1 MDSQKPDEDRLS
13 KEKMPVPFKKRPFRF
28 SLSLLFSLIMLALLA
43 YRLVFGMTPT
53 TQELPYSEFKKDLAQ
68 GQIAS
73 VLVSATNISGKLR
86 DGTAF
91 TTVRVEDAELTQTL
105 ETQKVEIRGQVDSNG
120 GVLGFLLTWIFP
132 VVLMVGLWY
141 WLMGRNKGGAGSMG
155 SIFSFGKSKARVL
168 QGEQTGVTFKDV
180 GGAGEAVTDL
190 KEVTEFLKNPIHF
203 QRLGGKMPKGVLLV
217 GPPGTGKTLLARAAA
232 GEAGGQ
238 FFNLSGAE
246 FVEMFVGVGA
256 SRVRDLFEQAKKS
269 APSIIF
275 IDEIDAIGGRRAGA
289 GALGVHEEREQTLN
303 QLLAEMDGFETARGV
318 IVMAATNRPEILDP
332 ALLRPGRFDRQV
344 MVELPDRQG
353 RLEILIIH
361 ARGVTLRKDVNLE
374 AVAQMTPGFSG
385 ADLAN
390 LVNEAALLAS
400 RNGKAAVDMADFDGA
415 FERVV
420 AGSER
425 RTRTITP
432 KEKKVIAIH
441 EAGHALIASLTPEAD
456 KVHKVTIVPRGRALG
471 YTMQLPTHDRYVLG
485 ERELKT
491 RLTILVGG
499 RVAEMLVFGE
509 ASTGAADD
517 LAHATDQARRM
528 VTEFGMSTVLGP
540 VRLAAD
546 MQANFLSQQFGLD
559 ARVSPETATLVDMET
574 RRILEE
580 AVDEASDI
588 LKNHRLALDN
598 LADLL
603 CENETVD
610 GAQIDVILS
619 QTEKREEGKVVPGYA
634 PNGYEPFQVVAWIQD
649 DERWKGNVERDNLQ
663 RWENEGGIIE
673 NRVSEGE
680 ASLSQKYPINLEH
693 RLTSRFDNGNDP

>member
-1 MDSQKPDEDRLS
+1 MDSQKPEEDRLTEDKS
-13 KEKMPVPFKKRPFRF
+13 SVPSGKRPFQF
-28 SLSLLFSLIMLALLA
+28 SISYLFTLIILGLLVYRLFSGITPSTQQLA
-43 YRLVFGMTPT
+43 
-53 TQELPYSEFKKDLAQ
+53 YSEFKKYLNE

-73 VLVSATNISGKLR
+73 VLISPTNISGKLH
-86 DGTAF
+86 DDTAF
-91 TTVRVEDAELTQTL
+91 TTVRVDDSELTQML
-105 ETQKVEIRGQVDSNG
+105 EAQRVEIRGQVESSG
-120 GVLGFLLTWIFP
+120 GGILGFLMVWIFP
-132 VVLMVGLWY
+132 MVLMVGLWY
-141 WLMGRNKGGAGSMG
+141 WLIGRNKGGAGGPMSN
-155 SIFSFGKSKARVL
+155 IFSFGKSKARMI
-168 QGEQTGVTFKDV
+168 QGEQTGVTFLDV

-190 KEVTEFLKNPIHF
+190 KEVTEFLKNPDHF

-217 GPPGTGKTLLARAAA
+217 GPPGTGKTLLARATA
-232 GEAGGQ
+232 GEAGVQ

-256 SRVRDLFEQAKKS
+256 SRVRDLFDQAKKS

-289 GALGVHEEREQTLN
+289 GAIGVHEEREQTLN

-332 ALLRPGRFDRQV
+332 ALLRPGRFDRQI

-353 RLEILIIH
+353 RLEILNIH
-361 ARGVTLRKDVNLE
+361 VQLVTLGKDVNLE

-400 RNGKAAVDMADFDGA
+400 RHGKEAVNMADFDDA

-432 KEKKVIAIH
+432 NEKRVVAVH
-441 EAGHALIASLTPEAD
+441 EAGHALIASLTPGAD

-471 YTMQLPTHDRYVLG
+471 YTMQLPTNDRFLLSQ
-485 ERELKT
+485 RELET

-499 RVAEMLVFGE
+499 RTAETLVFGE

-517 LAHATDQARRM
+517 LAHATDMARRM

-559 ARVSPETATLVDMET
+559 PRVSPETATLVDVET

-580 AVDEASDI
+580 AVDEAVSI
-588 LKNHRLALDN
+588 LKIHRSALDS

-603 CENETVD
+603 CEHETVD
-610 GAQIDVILS
+610 GAQIDAILG
-619 QTEKREEGKVVPGYA
+619 QKEQQVEEKIFTGEEIPVMA
-634 PNGYEPFQVVAWIQD
+634 
-649 DERWKGNVERDNLQ
+649 
-663 RWENEGGIIE
+663 
-673 NRVSEGE
+673 
-680 ASLSQKYPINLEH
+680 
-693 RLTSRFDNGNDP
+693 

>member
-1 MDSQKPDEDRLS
+1 
-13 KEKMPVPFKKRPFRF
+13 
-28 SLSLLFSLIMLALLA
+28 
-43 YRLVFGMTPT
+43 
-53 TQELPYSEFKKDLAQ
+53 
-68 GQIAS
+68 
-73 VLVSATNISGKLR
+73 
-86 DGTAF
+86 
-91 TTVRVEDAELTQTL
+91 
-105 ETQKVEIRGQVDSNG
+105 
-120 GVLGFLLTWIFP
+120 
-132 VVLMVGLWY
+132 
-141 WLMGRNKGGAGSMG
+141 
-155 SIFSFGKSKARVL
+155 
-168 QGEQTGVTFKDV
+168 V

-190 KEVTEFLKNPIHF
+190 KEVTEFLKNPDHF

-217 GPPGTGKTLLARAAA
+217 GPPGTGKTLLARATA
-232 GEAGGQ
+232 GEAGVQ

-256 SRVRDLFEQAKKS
+256 SRVRDLFDQAKKS

-289 GALGVHEEREQTLN
+289 GAIGVHEEREQTLN

-318 IVMAATNRPEILDP
+318 IVLAATNRPEILDP

-353 RLEILIIH
+353 RLEILTIH
-361 ARGVTLRKDVNLE
+361 VQFVTLGKDVNLE

-400 RNGKAAVDMADFDGA
+400 RYGKEAVDMADFDEA

-432 KEKKVIAIH
+432 NEKKVIAVH
-441 EAGHALIASLTPEAD
+441 EAGHALLASLTPEAD

-471 YTMQLPTHDRYVLG
+471 YTMQLPTHDRFLLSQH
-485 ERELKT
+485 ELET

-499 RVAEMLVFGE
+499 RAAEKLVFGE

-517 LAHATDQARRM
+517 LAHATDLARRM

-559 ARVSPETATLVDMET
+559 ARVSPETATLVDVET

-580 AVDEASDI
+580 AVDEASSV
-588 LKNHRLALDN
+588 LENHRLALDS

-603 CENETVD
+603 CELETVD
-610 GAQIDVILS
+610 GMQIDAILGHK
-619 QTEKREEGKVVPGYA
+619 EKQEGGKVFPRPA
-634 PNGYEPFQVVAWIQD
+634 PNGHEPIQLISRIKD
-649 DERWKGNVERDNLQ
+649 DGRP
-663 RWENEGGIIE
+663 ENA
-673 NRVSEGE
+673 V
-680 ASLSQKYPINLEH
+680 
-693 RLTSRFDNGNDP
+693 

>member
-1 MDSQKPDEDRLS
+1 MDTQRPDEDRP
-13 KEKMPVPFKKRPFRF
+13 KEENMRLPPGKRPFHF
-28 SLSLLFSLIMLALLA
+28 SIGFVFSLIMLAFLLF
-43 YRLVFGMTPT
+43 RLVGGMLPT
-53 TQELPYSEFKKDLAQ
+53 AQELAYSEFKKNLAE

-73 VLVSATNISGKLR
+73 VLIGAASISGNLR
-86 DGTAF
+86 DGAAF
-91 TTVRVEDAELTQTL
+91 TTVRVEDPELTQLL
-105 ETQKVEIRGQVDSNG
+105 EAQNVEIRGQVESSG
-120 GVLGFLLTWIFP
+120 GILGFILAW
-132 VVLMVGLWY
+132 VLPMAVMVGLWY
-141 WLMGRNKGGAGSMG
+141 LLMGRNKGGAGGPMG
-155 SIFSFGKSKARVL
+155 NIFSFGKSKARVI

-190 KEVTEFLKNPIHF
+190 KEVTEFLKNPDHF
-203 QRLGGKMPKGVLLV
+203 QRLGGKMPKGVLLI
-217 GPPGTGKTLLARAAA
+217 GPPGTGKTLLARATA
-232 GEAGGQ
+232 GEAGVQ

-289 GALGVHEEREQTLN
+289 GAIGVHEEREQTLN
-303 QLLAEMDGFETARGV
+303 QLLAEMDGFETSRGV

-344 MVELPDRQG
+344 MVDLPDRQG
-353 RLEILIIH
+353 RLEILTIH
-361 ARGVTLRKDVNLE
+361 IQLVTLGTDVNLE

-400 RNGKAAVDMADFDGA
+400 RHGKEAVEMADFDGA

-432 KEKKVIAIH
+432 NEKRVVAVH

-471 YTMQLPTHDRYVLG
+471 YTMQLPTNDRFLLSQH
-485 ERELKT
+485 ELET

-499 RVAEMLVFGE
+499 RAAETLVFGE

-517 LAHATDQARRM
+517 LGHATDLARRM

-546 MQANFLSQQFGLD
+546 MQANFLSQQLGLD
-559 ARVSPETATLVDMET
+559 ARVSPETASLVDIET

-580 AVDEASDI
+580 AVDAAGGI
-588 LKNHRLALDN
+588 LKTHRRELDS

-603 CENETVD
+603 CEHETVD
-610 GAQIDVILS
+610 GAQIEAILGRKE
-619 QTEKREEGKVVPGYA
+619 TAPAIPA
-634 PNGYEPFQVVAWIQD
+634 PNGH
-649 DERWKGNVERDNLQ
+649 K
-663 RWENEGGIIE
+663 
-673 NRVSEGE
+673 
-680 ASLSQKYPINLEH
+680 SL
-693 RLTSRFDNGNDP
+693 

>member
-1 MDSQKPDEDRLS
+1 MDSQRPDIDHP
-13 KEKMPVPFKKRPFRF
+13 KEEKTPVPSGKKSFRPSISF
-28 SLSLLFSLIMLALLA
+28 LFSLIVLGVLI
-43 YRLVFGMTPT
+43 YRLVGGMIPT
-53 TQELPYSEFKKDLAQ
+53 TPAIAYSEFKKNLMDGLITSVVV
-68 GQIAS
+68 GAS
-73 VLVSATNISGKLR
+73 SISGEQR

-91 TTVRVEDAELTQTL
+91 TTVRVEDPELIQML
-105 ETQKVEIRGQVDSNG
+105 EDQKVEVHGVVEDSG
-120 GVLGFLLTWIFP
+120 GGILGFLLAWIFP
-132 VVLMVGLWY
+132 VILMAGLWF
-141 WLMGRNKGGAGSMG
+141 WLMGRNKGGAGSIG
-155 SIFSFGKSKARVL
+155 SAFSFGKSKARVIK
-168 QGEQTGVTFKDV
+168 GEQTGVTFKDV

-190 KEVTEFLKNPIHF
+190 KEVTEFLKNPVHF

-217 GPPGTGKTLLARAAA
+217 GPPGTGKTLLARATA
-232 GEAGGQ
+232 GEAGVQ

-289 GALGVHEEREQTLN
+289 GAIGVHEEREQTLN

-318 IVMAATNRPEILDP
+318 IVIAATNRPEILDP

-344 MVELPDRQG
+344 MVDLPDRLG
-353 RLEILIIH
+353 RQEILNIH
-361 ARGVTLRKDVNLE
+361 SQLVTLEKDVNIG

-400 RNGKAAVDMADFDGA
+400 RRGKEAVDRTDFDDA
-415 FERVV
+415 FERVM
-420 AGSER
+420 AGTER

-432 KEKKVIAIH
+432 NEKKVIAVH

-471 YTMQLPTHDRYVLG
+471 YTMQLPTNDRFLLNQH
-485 ERELKT
+485 ELET

-499 RVAEMLVFGE
+499 RTAEILVFGE

-517 LAHATDQARRM
+517 LAHATDLARRM
-528 VTEFGMSTVLGP
+528 VTEFGMSAVIGP

-546 MQANFLSQQFGLD
+546 MQTNFMNHQFGLD
-559 ARVSPETATLVDMET
+559 ARVSPETANLVDMET

-580 AVDEASDI
+580 AVDGASSI
-588 LKNHRLALDN
+588 LIGHRLALDS
-598 LADLL
+598 LTDLL
-603 CENETVD
+603 CEQETVD
-610 GAQIDVILS
+610 GTQIDKILGKNVG
-619 QTEKREEGKVVPGYA
+619 QEENGKVLPKSA
-634 PNGYEPFQVVAWIQD
+634 SNGHKPLQ
-649 DERWKGNVERDNLQ
+649 KGAKNMKSKRKNGKVGMVDLS
-663 RWENEGGIIE
+663 RWEDEGG
-673 NRVSEGE
+673 
-680 ASLSQKYPINLEH
+680 K
-693 RLTSRFDNGNDP
+693 

>member
-1 MDSQKPDEDRLS
+1 MDSQKFDEDRLTEENNS
-13 KEKMPVPFKKRPFRF
+13 VPSEKRPFKF
-28 SLSLLFSLIMLALLA
+28 SISYLLSLFILGLLVF
-43 YRLVFGMTPT
+43 RLVGGFLPQ
-53 TQELPYSEFKKDLAQ
+53 TQELSYSAFKRYLTDE
-68 GQIAS
+68 QIAS
-73 VLVSATNISGKLR
+73 VLVSASNISGKLR
-86 DGTAF
+86 DDTAF
-91 TTVRVEDAELTQTL
+91 TTVRVDDLELTQML
-105 ETQKVEIRGQVDSNG
+105 EAHGVEIRGQVESSG
-120 GVLGFLLTWIFP
+120 GILGFLMIWIFP
-132 VVLMVGLWY
+132 MVLMVGLWY
-141 WLMGRNKGGAGSMG
+141 WFIGRNKGGAGGPMSNL
-155 SIFSFGKSKARVL
+155 FSFGKSKARNV
-168 QGEQTGVTFKDV
+168 QGEQTGVTFNDV

-190 KEVTEFLKNPIHF
+190 KEVTEFLKNPDHF

-217 GPPGTGKTLLARAAA
+217 GPPGTGKTLLARATA
-232 GEAGGQ
+232 GEAGVQ

-256 SRVRDLFEQAKKS
+256 SRVRDLFDQAKKS

-289 GALGVHEEREQTLN
+289 GAMGVHEEREQTLN
-303 QLLAEMDGFETARGV
+303 QLLAEMDGFETSRGV

-332 ALLRPGRFDRQV
+332 ALLRPGRFDRQI

-361 ARGVTLRKDVNLE
+361 VLLVTLGETVNLE

-400 RNGKAAVDMADFDGA
+400 RHGKEAVEMADFDDA

-432 KEKKVIAIH
+432 NEKRVVAVH

-471 YTMQLPTHDRYVLG
+471 YTMQLPTNDRFLLSQ
-485 ERELKT
+485 RELET

-499 RVAEMLVFGE
+499 RAAEALVFGE

-517 LAHATDQARRM
+517 LAHATDMARRM

-559 ARVSPETATLVDMET
+559 PRVSPETATLVDVET

-580 AVDEASDI
+580 AVAEASSI
-588 LKNHRLALDN
+588 LEHHRSALDN
-598 LADLL
+598 LAELL
-603 CENETVD
+603 CEHETVD
-610 GAQIDVILS
+610 GAQIDAILG
-619 QTEKREEGKVVPGYA
+619 QEEQQVEEKIFTKEEIPHLA
-634 PNGYEPFQVVAWIQD
+634 
-649 DERWKGNVERDNLQ
+649 
-663 RWENEGGIIE
+663 
-673 NRVSEGE
+673 
-680 ASLSQKYPINLEH
+680 
-693 RLTSRFDNGNDP
+693 

>member
-1 MDSQKPDEDRLS
+1 MDSQQPDEDRLTE
-13 KEKMPVPFKKRPFRF
+13 EKLPNPPRKRPIRF
-28 SLSLLFSLIMLALLA
+28 SFSILFSLGMLAVLV
-43 YRLVFGMTPT
+43 YRLVSGMGPT
-53 TQELPYSEFKKDLAQ
+53 IPELSYSEFKKDLTL
-68 GQIAS
+68 GKIYS
-73 VLVSATNISGKLR
+73 VLISETGISGKLR

-91 TTVRVEDAELTQTL
+91 TTVRVEDPELTQML
-105 ETQKVEIRGQVDSNG
+105 ETQKVEIRGQLENTSG
-120 GVLGFLLTWIFP
+120 GILGFLLTWILP
-132 VVLMVGLWY
+132 MVLIVGLWY

-155 SIFSFGKSKARVL
+155 NIFSFGKSKARMI
-168 QGEQTGVTFKDV
+168 QGEQTGVTFTDV

-190 KEVTEFLKNPIHF
+190 KEVTEFLKNPVHF

-217 GPPGTGKTLLARAAA
+217 GPPGTGKTLLARATA
-232 GEAGGQ
+232 GEAGVQ

-289 GALGVHEEREQTLN
+289 GAIGVHEEREQTLN

-344 MVELPDRQG
+344 MVDLPDRQG
-353 RLEILIIH
+353 RLEILTIH
-361 ARGVTLRKDVNLE
+361 VRMVILGKDVNLE

-400 RNGKAAVDMADFDGA
+400 RYGRESVGMADFDEA

-425 RTRTITP
+425 RMRTITP
-432 KEKKVIAIH
+432 NEKKVIAVH

-471 YTMQLPTHDRYVLG
+471 YTMQLPTHDRFLLSQH
-485 ERELKT
+485 ELET

-499 RVAEMLVFGE
+499 RAAETLVFGE

-517 LAHATDQARRM
+517 LAHATDLARRM

-559 ARVSPETATLVDMET
+559 ARVSPETATLVDVET
-574 RRILEE
+574 RRILEG
-580 AVDEASDI
+580 AVVKASSI
-588 LKNHRLALDN
+588 LGNHRLALDS
-598 LADLL
+598 LVDLL
-603 CENETVD
+603 CEQETVD
-610 GAQIDVILS
+610 GAQIDALLG
-619 QTEKREEGKVVPGYA
+619 EKEKQEDGKIFSKPA
-634 PNGYEPFQVVAWIQD
+634 PNGHKP
-649 DERWKGNVERDNLQ
+649 LQ
-663 RWENEGGIIE
+663 GD
-673 NRVSEGE
+673 VSVPQGY
-680 ASLSQKYPINLEH
+680 SINLE
-693 RLTSRFDNGNDP
+693 RSPENASV

>member
-1 MDSQKPDEDRLS
+1 MDSQKSDEDRLTEENNS
-13 KEKMPVPFKKRPFRF
+13 VPSGKRPFKF
-28 SLSLLFSLIMLALLA
+28 SISYLLTLFILGLLVF
-43 YRLVFGMTPT
+43 RLVGGFLPQ
-53 TQELPYSEFKKDLAQ
+53 TQELSYSEFKKYLTDE
-68 GQIAS
+68 QIAS
-73 VLVSATNISGKLR
+73 VLVSASNISGKLR
-86 DGTAF
+86 DDTAF
-91 TTVRVEDAELTQTL
+91 TTVRVDDLELTQML
-105 ETQKVEIRGQVDSNG
+105 EAHGVEIRGQVESSG
-120 GVLGFLLTWIFP
+120 GGILGFLMIWIFP
-132 VVLMVGLWY
+132 MVLMVGLWY
-141 WLMGRNKGGAGSMG
+141 WFIGRNKSGAGGPMSNL
-155 SIFSFGKSKARVL
+155 FSFGKSKARNV
-168 QGEQTGVTFKDV
+168 QGEQTGVTFNDV

-190 KEVTEFLKNPIHF
+190 KEVTEFLKNPDHF

-217 GPPGTGKTLLARAAA
+217 GPPGTGKTLLARATA
-232 GEAGGQ
+232 GEAGVQ

-256 SRVRDLFEQAKKS
+256 SRVRDLFDQAKKS

-289 GALGVHEEREQTLN
+289 GAMGVHEEREQTLN
-303 QLLAEMDGFETARGV
+303 QLLAEMDGFETSRGV

-332 ALLRPGRFDRQV
+332 ALLRPGRFDRQI

-361 ARGVTLRKDVNLE
+361 VLLVTLGENVNLE

-400 RNGKAAVDMADFDGA
+400 RHGKEAVDMVDFDDA

-432 KEKKVIAIH
+432 NEKRVVAVH

-471 YTMQLPTHDRYVLG
+471 YTMQLPTNDRFLLSQ
-485 ERELKT
+485 RELET

-499 RVAEMLVFGE
+499 RAAEALVFGE

-517 LAHATDQARRM
+517 LAHATDMARRM

-546 MQANFLSQQFGLD
+546 MHANFLSQQFGLD
-559 ARVSPETATLVDMET
+559 PRVSPETATLVDVET

-580 AVDEASDI
+580 AVAEAGSI
-588 LKNHRLALDN
+588 LEHHRSALDS

-603 CENETVD
+603 CEHETVD
-610 GAQIDVILS
+610 GAQIDAILG
-619 QTEKREEGKVVPGYA
+619 QEEQQVEEKIFTREEIPHLA
-634 PNGYEPFQVVAWIQD
+634 
-649 DERWKGNVERDNLQ
+649 
-663 RWENEGGIIE
+663 
-673 NRVSEGE
+673 
-680 ASLSQKYPINLEH
+680 
-693 RLTSRFDNGNDP
+693 

>member
-1 MDSQKPDEDRLS
+1 MII
-13 KEKMPVPFKKRPFRF
+13 MFA
-28 SLSLLFSLIMLALLA
+28 LIGYQWVARQNPA
-43 YRLVFGMTPT
+43 P
-53 TQELPYSEFKKDLAQ
+53 EEIPYSEFKIALTG
-68 GQIAS
+68 GQVSS
-73 VLVSATNISGKLR
+73 VLISATNINGELR

-91 TTVRVEDAELTQTL
+91 TTVRVEDPDLTQTL
-105 ETQKVEIRGQVDSNG
+105 ETNKVEIHGQVESRG
-120 GVLGFLLTWIFP
+120 GGILGIFLSWILP
-132 VVLMVGLWY
+132 MVLMVGLWY
-141 WLMGRNKGGAGSMG
+141 WLMGRNKGGGSSMG
-155 SIFSFGKSKARVL
+155 SIFSFGKSRARVI
-168 QGEQTGVTFKDV
+168 QSEQTGVTFNDV

-190 KEVTEFLKNPIHF
+190 KEVTEFLKNPDHF

-217 GPPGTGKTLLARAAA
+217 GPPGTGKTLLARATA
-232 GEAGGQ
+232 GEASVQ

-256 SRVRDLFEQAKKS
+256 SRVRNLFEQAKKI

-289 GALGVHEEREQTLN
+289 GAIGVHEEREQTLN

-332 ALLRPGRFDRQV
+332 ALLRPGRFDRQI

-353 RLEILIIH
+353 RLEILTIH
-361 ARGVTLRKDVNLE
+361 VRLVTLGVNVNLE

-400 RNGKAAVDMADFDGA
+400 RHGKEAVDMANFDEA

-425 RTRTITP
+425 RSRTITP
-432 KEKKVIAIH
+432 NEKKVIAVH
-441 EAGHALIASLTPEAD
+441 EAGHALIASLTPGAD

-471 YTMQLPTHDRYVLG
+471 YTMQLPTHDRFLLSQ
-485 ERELKT
+485 RELET

-499 RVAEMLVFGE
+499 RAAERLVFGE

-517 LAHATDQARRM
+517 LAHATDLARRM

-540 VRLAAD
+540 VHLAAN
-546 MQANFLSQQFGLD
+546 MQTNFLSQQFGLD
-559 ARVSPETATLVDMET
+559 ARVSQETATLVDVET

-580 AVDEASDI
+580 AVIEASSI
-588 LKNHRLALDN
+588 LESHRPALDS
-598 LADLL
+598 LTDLL
-603 CENETVD
+603 CEHETVN
-610 GAQIDVILS
+610 GAQIEAILG
-619 QTEKREEGKVVPGYA
+619 QKEKQDDGMTLARPG
-634 PNGYEPFQVVAWIQD
+634 PNGQESLKMAVGI
-649 DERWKGNVERDNLQ
+649 KGNGWTKDKVEEYSLL
-663 RWENEGGIIE
+663 RWEDDGGLILT
-673 NRVSEGE
+673 RAYEGE
-680 ASLSQKYPINLEH
+680 AFPSPGDQ
-693 RLTSRFDNGNDP
+693 T

>member
-1 MDSQKPDEDRLS
+1 MDSQKSDEDRLTEENNS
-13 KEKMPVPFKKRPFRF
+13 VPSGKRPFKF
-28 SLSLLFSLIMLALLA
+28 SISYLLSFFILGLLVF
-43 YRLVFGMTPT
+43 RLVSGFLPQ
-53 TQELPYSEFKKDLAQ
+53 TQELSYSEFKKNLTD

-73 VLVSATNISGKLR
+73 VLVSASSISGTLR
-86 DGTAF
+86 DDTAF
-91 TTVRVEDAELTQTL
+91 TTVRVDDLELTQML
-105 ETQKVEIRGQVDSNG
+105 EAHGVEIRGQVENSG
-120 GVLGFLLTWIFP
+120 GGILGFLMIWIFP
-132 VVLMVGLWY
+132 MVLMVGLWY
-141 WLMGRNKGGAGSMG
+141 WFIGRNKGGAGGPMSN
-155 SIFSFGKSKARVL
+155 IFSFGKSKARNV
-168 QGEQTGVTFKDV
+168 QGEQTGVTFNDV

-190 KEVTEFLKNPIHF
+190 KEVTEFLKNPDHF

-217 GPPGTGKTLLARAAA
+217 GPPGTGKTLLARATA
-232 GEAGGQ
+232 GEAGVQ

-256 SRVRDLFEQAKKS
+256 SRVRDLFDQAKKS

-289 GALGVHEEREQTLN
+289 GAIGVHEEREQTLN
-303 QLLAEMDGFETARGV
+303 QLLAEMDGFETSRGV
-318 IVMAATNRPEILDP
+318 IVLAATNRPEILDP
-332 ALLRPGRFDRQV
+332 ALLRPGRFDRQI

-361 ARGVTLRKDVNLE
+361 VLLVTLGENVNLE

-400 RNGKAAVDMADFDGA
+400 RHGKEAVEMADFDNA

-432 KEKKVIAIH
+432 NEKRVVAVH

-471 YTMQLPTHDRYVLG
+471 YTMQLPTNDRFLLSQ
-485 ERELKT
+485 RELET

-499 RVAEMLVFGE
+499 RAAETLVFGE

-517 LAHATDQARRM
+517 LAHATDMARRM

-559 ARVSPETATLVDMET
+559 PRVSPETATLVDVET

-580 AVDEASDI
+580 AVAEASSI
-588 LKNHRLALDN
+588 LELHRSALDS

-603 CENETVD
+603 CEHETVD
-610 GAQIDVILS
+610 GAQIDAILG
-619 QTEKREEGKVVPGYA
+619 QEEQQVEEKIFTKEEIPHLA
-634 PNGYEPFQVVAWIQD
+634 
-649 DERWKGNVERDNLQ
+649 
-663 RWENEGGIIE
+663 
-673 NRVSEGE
+673 
-680 ASLSQKYPINLEH
+680 
-693 RLTSRFDNGNDP
+693 

>member
-1 MDSQKPDEDRLS
+1 MDSQKPDEDRL
-13 KEKMPVPFKKRPFRF
+13 KEEKMPVPPRKRPFK
-28 SLSLLFSLIMLALLA
+28 LSISFVFMIIMLALLG
-43 YRLVFGMTPT
+43 YQLVAGRTPAPKVI
-53 TQELPYSEFKKDLAQ
+53 PYSEFKTALAD
-68 GQIAS
+68 GKIAS
-73 VLVSATNISGKLR
+73 VLVSATSISGKMS

-91 TTVRVEDAELTQTL
+91 TTVRVEDPELTKTL
-105 ETQKVEIRGQVDSNG
+105 EAQKVEIRGQVASNG

-132 VVLMVGLWY
+132 LALMAGLWY

-155 SIFSFGKSKARVL
+155 NIVSFGKSKARVI

-190 KEVTEFLKNPIHF
+190 KEVTEFLKNPDHF

-217 GPPGTGKTLLARAAA
+217 GPPGTGKTLLARATA

-289 GALGVHEEREQTLN
+289 GAVGVHEEREQTLN

-353 RLEILIIH
+353 RLEILTIH
-361 ARGVTLRKDVNLE
+361 VRLVTLGKDVKLE

-400 RNGKAAVDMADFDGA
+400 RRGKEAVDMDDFDEA

-420 AGSER
+420 AGSEH

-432 KEKKVIAIH
+432 NEKKVIAVH
-441 EAGHALIASLTPEAD
+441 ESGHALIASLTPEAD

-471 YTMQLPTHDRYVLG
+471 YTMQLPTHDRFLLSQ
-485 ERELKT
+485 RELET

-499 RVAEMLVFGE
+499 RAAETLVFGE

-517 LAHATDQARRM
+517 LAHATDLARRM
-528 VTEFGMSTVLGP
+528 VTEFGMSAVLGP

-559 ARVSPETATLVDMET
+559 ARVSPETATLVDVET

-580 AVDEASDI
+580 AVDEANSI
-588 LKNHRLALDN
+588 LKSHRLALDS

-603 CENETVD
+603 CEHETVD
-610 GAQIDVILS
+610 GAQIDAILG
-619 QTEKREEGKVVPGYA
+619 QTEKQGEGKVFPRSA
-634 PNGYEPFQVVAWIQD
+634 SNGHKPFQMVTRTNVDEQPKGKVDLD
-649 DERWKGNVERDNLQ
+649 DLS
-663 RWENEGGIIE
+663 RWENEGGQ
-673 NRVSEGE
+673 NAKRMSEGE
-680 ASLSQKYPINLEH
+680 ASVSQEYSIQLE
-693 RLTSRFDNGNDP
+693 RSPKNASV

>member
-1 MDSQKPDEDRLS
+1 M
-13 KEKMPVPFKKRPFRF
+13 
-28 SLSLLFSLIMLALLA
+28 
-43 YRLVFGMTPT
+43 
-53 TQELPYSEFKKDLAQ
+53 
-68 GQIAS
+68 
-73 VLVSATNISGKLR
+73 
-86 DGTAF
+86 
-91 TTVRVEDAELTQTL
+91 
-105 ETQKVEIRGQVDSNG
+105 EITGQVANSG
-120 GVLGFLLTWIFP
+120 GILGFLSTW
-132 VVLMVGLWY
+132 VLPMVFLAVLWY
-141 WLMGRNKGGAGSMG
+141 WFIGRNKGGAGSMG
-155 SIFSFGKSKARVL
+155 NMFSFGKSKARVI

-190 KEVTEFLKNPIHF
+190 KEVTEFLKNPDHF

-217 GPPGTGKTLLARAAA
+217 GPPGTGKTLLARATA

-256 SRVRDLFEQAKKS
+256 SRVRDLFVQAKKS

-289 GALGVHEEREQTLN
+289 GAIGAHEEREQTLN
-303 QLLAEMDGFETARGV
+303 QLLAEMDGFETSRGV

-344 MVELPDRQG
+344 MVDLPDRQG
-353 RLEILIIH
+353 RLEILNIH
-361 ARGVTLRKDVNLE
+361 VRLVTLGKDVNLE

-400 RNGKAAVDMADFDGA
+400 RHGKDAVDKVDFDEA

-420 AGSER
+420 AGTER

-432 KEKKVIAIH
+432 NEKKVIAVH

-471 YTMQLPTHDRYVLG
+471 YTMQLPTHDRFLLSQH
-485 ERELKT
+485 ELET
-491 RLTILVGG
+491 RLTVLVGG
-499 RVAEMLVFGE
+499 RAAETLVFGE

-517 LAHATDQARRM
+517 LAHATDLARRM

-546 MQANFLSQQFGLD
+546 MQANYLSQQFGLD
-559 ARVSPETATLVDMET
+559 ARVSPETATLVDVET

-580 AVDEASDI
+580 AVGEARSI
-588 LKNHRLALDN
+588 LESHRLALDS

-603 CENETVD
+603 CEQETVD
-610 GAQIDVILS
+610 GAQIEAILE
-619 QTEKREEGKVVPGYA
+619 QYVKRGEDKVLSAPA
-634 PNGYEPFQVVAWIQD
+634 PNGHEP
-649 DERWKGNVERDNLQ
+649 LQ
-663 RWENEGGIIE
+663 
-673 NRVSEGE
+673 GE
-680 ASLSQKYPINLEH
+680 ASATAQVLYH
-693 RLTSRFDNGNDP
+693 A

>member
-1 MDSQKPDEDRLS
+1 M
-13 KEKMPVPFKKRPFRF
+13 KRRF
-28 SLSLLFSLIMLALLA
+28 NISITSMIGIALLTFFV
-43 YRLVFGMTPT
+43 YRLISGMNTPVV
-53 TQELPYSEFKKDLAQ
+53 EIPYSEFKTDLTG
-68 GQIAS
+68 GQVSS
-73 VLVSATNISGKLR
+73 VLVSTTTISGKLR

-91 TTVRVEDAELTQTL
+91 NTVRVEDPELIQTL
-105 ETQKVEIRGQVDSNG
+105 EAQKVEIRGQIDNSNG
-120 GVLGFLLTWIFP
+120 GILGFLLVWILP
-132 VVLMVGLWY
+132 LALMAGLWY

-155 SIFSFGKSKARVL
+155 SIFSFGKSKARVI

-180 GGAGEAVTDL
+180 GGAGEAVIDL
-190 KEVTEFLKNPIHF
+190 KEVTEFLKNPVHF

-217 GPPGTGKTLLARAAA
+217 GPPGTGKTLLARATA

-269 APSIIF
+269 VPSIIF

-289 GALGVHEEREQTLN
+289 GAMGVHEEREQTLN

-353 RLEILIIH
+353 RLEILTIH
-361 ARGVTLRKDVNLE
+361 ARLVTLGKNVNLE

-400 RNGKAAVDMADFDGA
+400 RNGKEAVDMADFDGA

-420 AGSER
+420 AGSEH

-499 RVAEMLVFGE
+499 RAAEALVFGE

-517 LAHATDQARRM
+517 LAHATDLARRM

-540 VRLAAD
+540 VRLATD
-546 MQANFLSQQFGLD
+546 MQANFLSQQLGLD
-559 ARVSPETATLVDMET
+559 ARVSPETATLVDIET

-580 AVDEASDI
+580 AVDEANSI
-588 LKNHRLALDN
+588 LESHRLALDS

-603 CENETVD
+603 CEHETID
-610 GAQIDVILS
+610 GAQIDSLLGQKEKQEEVKVINP
-619 QTEKREEGKVVPGYA
+619 RPV
-634 PNGYEPFQVVAWIQD
+634 PNGHEPFRI
-649 DERWKGNVERDNLQ
+649 NS
-663 RWENEGGIIE
+663 II
-673 NRVSEGE
+673 VSEIGT
-680 ASLSQKYPINLEH
+680 KYGTI
-693 RLTSRFDNGNDP
+693 T

>member
-1 MDSQKPDEDRLS
+1 MDSQPPSEDLNGEGPVQE
-13 KEKMPVPFKKRPFRF
+13 EKMPIPSGKRPIYRSISFL
-28 SLSLLFSLIMLALLA
+28 LSFIVFLLLIYQM
-43 YRLVFGMTPT
+43 VSGMGAKTP
-53 TQELPYSEFKKDLAQ
+53 ELPYSEFKTNLSQ
-68 GQIAS
+68 GQILS
-73 VLVSATNISGKLR
+73 VLVGTANISGKLR
-86 DGTAF
+86 NGTAF
-91 TTVRVEDAELTQTL
+91 TTVRVEDPELIQSL
-105 ETQKVEIRGQVDSNG
+105 EAQKVEIHGQVENS
-120 GVLGFLLTWIFP
+120 GVGILGILLTWILP
-132 VVLMVGLWY
+132 MVFMAGLWY
-141 WLMGRNKGGAGSMG
+141 WFIGRNKGGAGSMG
-155 SIFSFGKSKARVL
+155 NIFSFGKSKARVI
-168 QGEQTGVTFKDV
+168 QGEQTGVTFQDV

-190 KEVTEFLKNPIHF
+190 KEVTEFLKSPDHF

-217 GPPGTGKTLLARAAA
+217 GPPGTGKTLLARATA

-256 SRVRDLFEQAKKS
+256 SRVRDLFVQAKKS

-289 GALGVHEEREQTLN
+289 GVIGAHEEREQTLN
-303 QLLAEMDGFETARGV
+303 QLLAEMDGFETSRGV

-344 MVELPDRQG
+344 MVDLPDRQG
-353 RLEILIIH
+353 RMEILTIH
-361 ARGVTLRKDVNLE
+361 VRLVILGKDVNLE

-400 RNGKAAVDMADFDGA
+400 RHGKDAVDQADFDEA

-420 AGSER
+420 AGTER

-432 KEKKVIAIH
+432 NEKKVIAVH

-471 YTMQLPTHDRYVLG
+471 YTMQLPTHDRFLLSQ
-485 ERELKT
+485 RELET
-491 RLTILVGG
+491 RLVVLVGG
-499 RVAEMLVFGE
+499 RAAETIVFGE

-517 LAHATDQARRM
+517 LAHATDLARRM

-546 MQANFLSQQFGLD
+546 IQANYLSQQFGLD
-559 ARVSPETATLVDMET
+559 ARVSPETATLVDVET

-580 AVDEASDI
+580 AVGEARSI
-588 LKNHRLALDN
+588 LESHRLALDS

-603 CENETVD
+603 CEQETVD
-610 GAQIDVILS
+610 GAQIEAILG
-619 QTEKREEGKVVPGYA
+619 QKNKPDEGKLFPRPA
-634 PNGYEPFQVVAWIQD
+634 PNGHEP
-649 DERWKGNVERDNLQ
+649 LQ
-663 RWENEGGIIE
+663 GEESATAGIFYH
-673 NRVSEGE
+673 
-680 ASLSQKYPINLEH
+680 K
-693 RLTSRFDNGNDP
+693 

>member
-1 MDSQKPDEDRLS
+1 LM
-13 KEKMPVPFKKRPFRF
+13 
-28 SLSLLFSLIMLALLA
+28 I
-43 YRLVFGMTPT
+43 
-53 TQELPYSEFKKDLAQ
+53 
-68 GQIAS
+68 
-73 VLVSATNISGKLR
+73 
-86 DGTAF
+86 
-91 TTVRVEDAELTQTL
+91 
-105 ETQKVEIRGQVDSNG
+105 
-120 GVLGFLLTWIFP
+120 GV
-132 VVLMVGLWY
+132 WY
-141 WLMGRNKGGAGSMG
+141 WLMGRNKGGASSMG
-155 SIFSFGKSKARVL
+155 GIFSFGKSKARVI

-203 QRLGGKMPKGVLLV
+203 ERLGGKMPKGVLLV
-217 GPPGTGKTLLARAAA
+217 GPPGTGKTLLARATA

-289 GALGVHEEREQTLN
+289 GAIGVHEEREQTLN

-332 ALLRPGRFDRQV
+332 ALLRPGRFDRQI
-344 MVELPDRQG
+344 MVELPDRKG

-361 ARGVTLRKDVNLE
+361 ARGVTLGKDVNLE

-400 RNGKAAVDMADFDGA
+400 RNGKEAVDMADFDGA

-485 ERELKT
+485 EGELKT

-559 ARVSPETATLVDMET
+559 ARVSPETATLVDKET

-580 AVDEASDI
+580 AVSEASSI
-588 LKNHRLALDN
+588 LKNHRMALDS

-603 CENETVD
+603 CEHETVN
-610 GAQIDVILS
+610 GAQIDMILG
-619 QTEKREEGKVVPGYA
+619 QKEKREEERVFPGGA
-634 PNGYEPFQVVAWIQD
+634 PNGHKP
-649 DERWKGNVERDNLQ
+649 
-663 RWENEGGIIE
+663 
-673 NRVSEGE
+673 
-680 ASLSQKYPINLEH
+680 SQMSALFKE
-693 RLTSRFDNGNDP
+693 TD

>member
-1 MDSQKPDEDRLS
+1 MDAQQPDEDRL
-13 KEKMPVPFKKRPFRF
+13 KDEKMPFPSRKRPFNF
-28 SLSLLFSLIMLALLA
+28 SISLLFSLIMLALIG
-43 YRLVFGMTPT
+43 YRLVSGMIPT
-53 TQELPYSEFKKDLAQ
+53 SQDVPYSKFKKDLTE
-68 GQIAS
+68 GKIAS
-73 VLVSATNISGKLR
+73 VLINTTSINGKLL

-91 TTVRVEDAELTQTL
+91 TTVRVDDPDLTQIL
-105 ETQKVEIRGQVDSNG
+105 EAQKVEIRGQVESSG
-120 GVLGFLLTWIFP
+120 GGILGFFLTWIFP
-132 VVLMVGLWY
+132 VIFMVGLWY
-141 WLMGRNKGGAGSMG
+141 WLMGRNRGGAGSMG
-155 SIFSFGKSKARVL
+155 SVFSFGKSKARVI

-180 GGAGEAVTDL
+180 GGVREAVTDL
-190 KEVTEFLKNPIHF
+190 KEVTEFLKNPDHF

-217 GPPGTGKTLLARAAA
+217 GPPGTGKTLLARATA
-232 GEAGGQ
+232 GEAGVQ

-289 GALGVHEEREQTLN
+289 GAIGVHEEREQTLN

-318 IVMAATNRPEILDP
+318 IVIAATNRPEILDP
-332 ALLRPGRFDRQV
+332 ALLRPGRFDRQI

-353 RLEILIIH
+353 RNEILTIH
-361 ARGVTLRKDVNLE
+361 VLLVTLGKDVNLE

-400 RNGKAAVDMADFDGA
+400 RYGKEAVDMADFDEA
-415 FERVV
+415 FERVI

-432 KEKKVIAIH
+432 NEKRVIAVH

-471 YTMQLPTHDRYVLG
+471 YTMQLPTHDRFLLSQ
-485 ERELKT
+485 RELET
-491 RLTILVGG
+491 RLAILLGG
-499 RVAEMLVFGE
+499 RAAETMLFGE
-509 ASTGAADD
+509 TSTGAADD
-517 LAHATDQARRM
+517 LAHATDLARRM

-559 ARVSPETATLVDMET
+559 ARVSPETATLVDVET

-580 AVDEASDI
+580 AVDEASSI
-588 LKNHRLALDN
+588 LKSHRMAVDN

-603 CENETVD
+603 CEHETVN
-610 GAQIDVILS
+610 GAQIDVILGRKDM
-619 QTEKREEGKVVPGYA
+619 QGKGKIIIGPP
-634 PNGYEPFQVVAWIQD
+634 PNGHNP
-649 DERWKGNVERDNLQ
+649 
-663 RWENEGGIIE
+663 
-673 NRVSEGE
+673 
-680 ASLSQKYPINLEH
+680 H
-693 RLTSRFDNGNDP
+693 

>member
-1 MDSQKPDEDRLS
+1 MDSQKFDEDRLTEENNS
-13 KEKMPVPFKKRPFRF
+13 VPSEKRPFKF
-28 SLSLLFSLIMLALLA
+28 SISYLLSLFILGLLVF
-43 YRLVFGMTPT
+43 RLVGGFLPQ
-53 TQELPYSEFKKDLAQ
+53 TQELSYSEFKRYLTDE
-68 GQIAS
+68 QIAS
-73 VLVSATNISGKLR
+73 VLVSASNISGKLR
-86 DGTAF
+86 DDTAF
-91 TTVRVEDAELTQTL
+91 TTVRVDDLELTQML
-105 ETQKVEIRGQVDSNG
+105 EAHGVEIRGQVESSG
-120 GVLGFLLTWIFP
+120 GILGFLMIWIFP
-132 VVLMVGLWY
+132 MVLMVGLWY
-141 WLMGRNKGGAGSMG
+141 WFIGRNKGGAGGPMSNL
-155 SIFSFGKSKARVL
+155 FSFGKSKARNV
-168 QGEQTGVTFKDV
+168 QGEQTGVTFNDV

-190 KEVTEFLKNPIHF
+190 KEVTEFLKNPDHF

-217 GPPGTGKTLLARAAA
+217 GPPGTGKTLLARATA
-232 GEAGGQ
+232 GEAGVQ

-256 SRVRDLFEQAKKS
+256 SRVRDLFDQAKKS

-289 GALGVHEEREQTLN
+289 GAMGVHEEREQTLN
-303 QLLAEMDGFETARGV
+303 QLLAEMDGFETSRGV

-332 ALLRPGRFDRQV
+332 ALLRPGRFDRQI

-361 ARGVTLRKDVNLE
+361 VLLVTLGETVNLE

-400 RNGKAAVDMADFDGA
+400 RHGKEAVEMADFDDA

-432 KEKKVIAIH
+432 NEKRVVAVH

-471 YTMQLPTHDRYVLG
+471 YTMQLPTNDRFLLSQ
-485 ERELKT
+485 RELET

-499 RVAEMLVFGE
+499 RAAEALVFGE

-517 LAHATDQARRM
+517 LAHATDMARRM

-559 ARVSPETATLVDMET
+559 PRVSPETATLVDVET

-580 AVDEASDI
+580 AVAEARSI
-588 LKNHRLALDN
+588 LEHHRSALDN
-598 LADLL
+598 LAELL
-603 CENETVD
+603 CEHETVD
-610 GAQIDVILS
+610 GAQIDAILG
-619 QTEKREEGKVVPGYA
+619 QEEQQVEEKIFTKEEIPHLA
-634 PNGYEPFQVVAWIQD
+634 
-649 DERWKGNVERDNLQ
+649 
-663 RWENEGGIIE
+663 
-673 NRVSEGE
+673 
-680 ASLSQKYPINLEH
+680 
-693 RLTSRFDNGNDP
+693 

>member
-1 MDSQKPDEDRLS
+1 MDSQEPGGDRL
-13 KEKMPVPFKKRPFRF
+13 KGEKIPVPSKKRPFHF
-28 SLSLLFSLIMLALLA
+28 SISLLFTLIMLGLLV
-43 YRLVFGMTPT
+43 YRLGIGMVPT
-53 TQELPYSEFKKDLAQ
+53 TQELPYSEFKKDLTE
-68 GQIAS
+68 GEIAS
-73 VLVSATNISGKLR
+73 VLVSATSINGKMR
-86 DGTAF
+86 DGSAF
-91 TTVRVEDAELTQTL
+91 TTVRVEDPELTQAL
-105 ETQKVEIRGQVDSNG
+105 EAQKVEIRGQVESSG
-120 GVLGFLLTWIFP
+120 GGILGFLLTWILP
-132 VVLMVGLWY
+132 MGLMVFLWY
-141 WLMGRNKGGAGSMG
+141 WLMGRNKGGAGGGPMSN
-155 SIFSFGKSKARVL
+155 IFSFGKSKARVI

-180 GGAGEAVTDL
+180 GSAGEAVTDL
-190 KEVTEFLKNPIHF
+190 KEVTEFLKNPDHF

-217 GPPGTGKTLLARAAA
+217 GPPGTGKTLLARATA
-232 GEAGGQ
+232 GEAGVQ

-256 SRVRDLFEQAKKS
+256 SRVRDLFNQAKKS

-289 GALGVHEEREQTLN
+289 GAIGVHEEREQTLN

-353 RLEILIIH
+353 RLEILTIH
-361 ARGVTLRKDVNLE
+361 ARSVTLGMDVNLE

-400 RNGKAAVDMADFDGA
+400 RRGKEAVDMTDFDEA

-432 KEKKVIAIH
+432 NEKKVIAVH

-485 ERELKT
+485 QRELEN

-499 RVAEMLVFGE
+499 RVAETLVFGE

-517 LAHATDQARRM
+517 LAHATDLARRM

-546 MQANFLSQQFGLD
+546 AQANYLSQQFGLD
-559 ARVSPETATLVDMET
+559 ARVSPETATLVDVET
-574 RRILEE
+574 RRILEK
-580 AVDEASDI
+580 AVDEASGI
-588 LKNHRLALDN
+588 LESHRLALDS

-603 CENETVD
+603 CEHETVD
-610 GAQIDVILS
+610 GAQIDAILG
-619 QTEKREEGKVVPGYA
+619 QKEKQEAGEIFPSPA
-634 PNGYEPFQVVAWIQD
+634 PNGHKPIRVVASIHDDRRPKGKVELDDLLRWD
-649 DERWKGNVERDNLQ
+649 DE
-663 RWENEGGIIE
+663 GG
-673 NRVSEGE
+673 
-680 ASLSQKYPINLEH
+680 KW
-693 RLTSRFDNGNDP
+693 

>member
-1 MDSQKPDEDRLS
+1 MDSQKSDKDRLTEEYNS
-13 KEKMPVPFKKRPFRF
+13 VPTGKRPFKF
-28 SLSLLFSLIMLALLA
+28 SISYLLTLFILGLLVF
-43 YRLVFGMTPT
+43 RLVGGFLPQ
-53 TQELPYSEFKKDLAQ
+53 TQELSYSEFKKYLTDE
-68 GQIAS
+68 QIAS
-73 VLVSATNISGKLR
+73 VLVSDSNISGKLR
-86 DGTAF
+86 DDTAF
-91 TTVRVEDAELTQTL
+91 TTVRVDDLELTQML
-105 ETQKVEIRGQVDSNG
+105 EAHGVEIRGQVENSG
-120 GVLGFLLTWIFP
+120 GGILGFLMIWIFP
-132 VVLMVGLWY
+132 MVLMVGLWY
-141 WLMGRNKGGAGSMG
+141 WFIGRNKSGAGGPMSNL
-155 SIFSFGKSKARVL
+155 FSFGKSKARNV
-168 QGEQTGVTFKDV
+168 QGEQTGVTFNDV

-190 KEVTEFLKNPIHF
+190 KEVTEFLKNPDHF

-217 GPPGTGKTLLARAAA
+217 GPPGTGKTLLARATA
-232 GEAGGQ
+232 GEAGVQ

-256 SRVRDLFEQAKKS
+256 SRVRDLFDQAKKS

-289 GALGVHEEREQTLN
+289 GAMGVHEEREQTLN
-303 QLLAEMDGFETARGV
+303 QLLAEMDGFETSRGV

-332 ALLRPGRFDRQV
+332 ALLRPGRFDRQI

-361 ARGVTLRKDVNLE
+361 VLLVTLGENVNLE

-400 RNGKAAVDMADFDGA
+400 RHGKEAVDMVDFDDA

-432 KEKKVIAIH
+432 NEKRVVAVH

-471 YTMQLPTHDRYVLG
+471 YTMQLPTNDRFLLSQ
-485 ERELKT
+485 RELET

-499 RVAEMLVFGE
+499 RAAEALVFGE

-517 LAHATDQARRM
+517 LAHATDMARRM

-559 ARVSPETATLVDMET
+559 PRVSQETATLVDVET

-580 AVDEASDI
+580 AVAEASSI
-588 LKNHRLALDN
+588 LEQHRSALDS

-603 CENETVD
+603 CEHETVD
-610 GAQIDVILS
+610 GAQIDAILG
-619 QTEKREEGKVVPGYA
+619 QEEQPVEEKIFTKEEIPHLA
-634 PNGYEPFQVVAWIQD
+634 
-649 DERWKGNVERDNLQ
+649 
-663 RWENEGGIIE
+663 
-673 NRVSEGE
+673 
-680 ASLSQKYPINLEH
+680 
-693 RLTSRFDNGNDP
+693 

>member
-1 MDSQKPDEDRLS
+1 MAKEEKEGTEGQPMKPRINLS
-13 KEKMPVPFKKRPFRF
+13 I
-28 SLSLLFSLIMLALLA
+28 SSLIGVALIIFFI
-43 YRLVFGMTPT
+43 YRLISGSS
-53 TQELPYSEFKKDLAQ
+53 TQVKEIPYSEFKTDLTG
-68 GQIAS
+68 GQVSS
-73 VLVSATNISGKLR
+73 VLVGATSISGKLR
-86 DGTAF
+86 DGSAF
-91 TTVRVEDAELTQTL
+91 TTVRVEDTELTQTL
-105 ETQKVEIRGQVDSNG
+105 EAQKVEISGQVENSG
-120 GVLGFLLTWIFP
+120 GGILGFLLTWIFP
-132 VVLMVGLWY
+132 VALMAGLWY
-141 WLMGRNKGGAGSMG
+141 WIMGRNRGGAGGGPMG
-155 SIFSFGKSKARVL
+155 NIFSFGKSKARVI
-168 QGEQTGVTFKDV
+168 QGEQTGVTFEDV

-190 KEVTEFLKNPIHF
+190 KEVTEFLKNPEHF

-217 GPPGTGKTLLARAAA
+217 GPPGTGKTLLARATA
-232 GEAGGQ
+232 GEAGVQ

-289 GALGVHEEREQTLN
+289 GAIGVHEEREQTLN
-303 QLLAEMDGFETARGV
+303 QLLAEMDGFETARGI

-344 MVELPDRQG
+344 MVDLPDRLG
-353 RLEILIIH
+353 RHEILTIH
-361 ARGVTLRKDVNLE
+361 SRLVTLGKDVNLE

-400 RNGKAAVDMADFDGA
+400 RYGKEAVEMSDFDEA

-420 AGSER
+420 AGSEH

-432 KEKKVIAIH
+432 NEKKVIAFH

-471 YTMQLPTHDRYVLG
+471 YTMQLPTNDRFLLSQH
-485 ERELKT
+485 ELET
-491 RLTILVGG
+491 RLTILVSG
-499 RVAEMLVFGE
+499 RAAETLVFGE

-517 LAHATDQARRM
+517 LAHATDLARRM

-546 MQANFLSQQFGLD
+546 MQSNFLSQQFGLD
-559 ARVSPETATLVDMET
+559 ARVSQETATLVDVET

-580 AVDEASDI
+580 AVDEASSI
-588 LKNHRLALDN
+588 LESHRTALDS

-603 CENETVD
+603 CEHETVN
-610 GAQIDVILS
+610 GAQIDAILGRKEI
-619 QTEKREEGKVVPGYA
+619 QEEEKVFPGIA
-634 PNGYEPFQVVAWIQD
+634 PNGHEPV
-649 DERWKGNVERDNLQ
+649 
-663 RWENEGGIIE
+663 
-673 NRVSEGE
+673 
-680 ASLSQKYPINLEH
+680 
-693 RLTSRFDNGNDP
+693 

>member
-1 MDSQKPDEDRLS
+1 MDSQKFDEDRLTEENNS
-13 KEKMPVPFKKRPFRF
+13 VPSGKRPFKF
-28 SLSLLFSLIMLALLA
+28 SISYLLSLFILGLLVF
-43 YRLVFGMTPT
+43 RLVSGFLPQ
-53 TQELPYSEFKKDLAQ
+53 TQELSYSEFKKYLTDE
-68 GQIAS
+68 QIAS
-73 VLVSATNISGKLR
+73 VLVSANNISGKLR
-86 DGTAF
+86 DDTAF
-91 TTVRVEDAELTQTL
+91 TTVRVDDLELTQML
-105 ETQKVEIRGQVDSNG
+105 EAHGVEIRGQAENSG
-120 GVLGFLLTWIFP
+120 GGILGFLMIWIFP
-132 VVLMVGLWY
+132 MVLMVGLWY
-141 WLMGRNKGGAGSMG
+141 WFIGRNKGGAGGPMSN
-155 SIFSFGKSKARVL
+155 IFSFGKSKARNV
-168 QGEQTGVTFKDV
+168 QGEQTGVTFNDV

-190 KEVTEFLKNPIHF
+190 KEVTEFLKNPDHF

-217 GPPGTGKTLLARAAA
+217 GPPGTGKTLLARATA
-232 GEAGGQ
+232 GEAGVQ

-256 SRVRDLFEQAKKS
+256 SRVRDLFDQAKKS

-289 GALGVHEEREQTLN
+289 GAIGVHEEREQTLN
-303 QLLAEMDGFETARGV
+303 QLLAEMDGFETSRGV
-318 IVMAATNRPEILDP
+318 IVLAATNRPEILDP
-332 ALLRPGRFDRQV
+332 ALLRPGRFDRQI

-361 ARGVTLRKDVNLE
+361 VLLVTLGENVNLE

-400 RNGKAAVDMADFDGA
+400 RHGKEAVDMVDFDDA

-432 KEKKVIAIH
+432 NEKRVVAVH

-471 YTMQLPTHDRYVLG
+471 YTMQLPTNDRFLLSQ
-485 ERELKT
+485 RELET

-499 RVAEMLVFGE
+499 RAAETLVFGE

-517 LAHATDQARRM
+517 LAHATDMARRM

-540 VRLAAD
+540 VRLASD

-559 ARVSPETATLVDMET
+559 PRVSPETATLVDVET

-580 AVDEASDI
+580 AVAEASSI
-588 LKNHRLALDN
+588 LELHRSALDS

-603 CENETVD
+603 CEHETVD
-610 GAQIDVILS
+610 GAQIDAILG
-619 QTEKREEGKVVPGYA
+619 QEEQQVEEKIFSKEEIPHLA
-634 PNGYEPFQVVAWIQD
+634 
-649 DERWKGNVERDNLQ
+649 
-663 RWENEGGIIE
+663 
-673 NRVSEGE
+673 
-680 ASLSQKYPINLEH
+680 
-693 RLTSRFDNGNDP
+693 

>member
-1 MDSQKPDEDRLS
+1 MDSQPPDVDRLEE
-13 KEKMPVPFKKRPFRF
+13 EKMPVPPRKRPFQF
-28 SLSLLFSLIMLALLA
+28 SISLLFSLIMLALLV
-43 YRLVFGMTPT
+43 YRLVSGMGGPT
-53 TQELPYSEFKKDLAQ
+53 TKELPYSEFKKDLTE
-68 GQIAS
+68 GRIAS
-73 VLVSATNISGKLR
+73 VIVGTTGISGKLR
-86 DGTAF
+86 DGTDF
-91 TTVRVEDAELTQTL
+91 TTVRVEDPELTQTL
-105 ETQKVEIRGQVDSNG
+105 EAQKVEIRGQVESSG
-120 GVLGFLLTWIFP
+120 GGILGFLLTWSFP
-132 VVLMVGLWY
+132 LILMAGLWF
-141 WLMGRNKGGAGSMG
+141 WLMGRNKSGAGSMG
-155 SIFSFGKSKARVL
+155 NIFSFGKSKARVI
-168 QGEQTGVTFKDV
+168 QGEQTGVTFNDV
-180 GGAGEAVTDL
+180 GGAGEAVTEL
-190 KEVTEFLKNPIHF
+190 KEVTEFLKNPLHF

-217 GPPGTGKTLLARAAA
+217 GPPGTGKTLLARATA
-232 GEAGGQ
+232 GEASVQ
-238 FFNLSGAE
+238 YFNLSGAE

-256 SRVRDLFEQAKKS
+256 SRVRDLFNQAKKS

-289 GALGVHEEREQTLN
+289 GAIGVHEEREQTLN

-332 ALLRPGRFDRQV
+332 ALLRPGRFDRQI

-353 RLEILIIH
+353 RLEILTIH
-361 ARGVTLRKDVNLE
+361 TRLVTQGKDVNLE

-400 RNGKAAVDMADFDGA
+400 RHGKEAVEMADFDEA

-432 KEKKVIAIH
+432 NEKRVIAVH
-441 EAGHALIASLTPEAD
+441 ESGHALIASLTPEAD

-471 YTMQLPTHDRYVLG
+471 YTMQLPTHDRFLLSQ
-485 ERELKT
+485 RELET

-499 RVAEMLVFGE
+499 RAAETLVFGE

-517 LAHATDQARRM
+517 LAHATDLARRM

-559 ARVSPETATLVDMET
+559 ARVSQETATLVDVET

-580 AVDEASDI
+580 AVDEASSI
-588 LKNHRLALDN
+588 LESHRLALDS

-603 CENETVD
+603 CEQETVD
-610 GAQIDVILS
+610 GAQIDAILG
-619 QTEKREEGKVVPGYA
+619 QEGKQEEREESPRLT
-634 PNGYEPFQVVAWIQD
+634 PNGHKPVQMVA
-649 DERWKGNVERDNLQ
+649 
-663 RWENEGGIIE
+663 
-673 NRVSEGE
+673 
-680 ASLSQKYPINLEH
+680 
-693 RLTSRFDNGNDP
+693 

>member
-1 MDSQKPDEDRLS
+1 MDSQQTDEDRL
-13 KEKMPVPFKKRPFRF
+13 KEEKMTVPSRKRPIQF
-28 SLSLLFSLIMLALLA
+28 SISTLFSLMILALLG
-43 YRLVFGMTPT
+43 YRLVSGMVPA
-53 TQELPYSEFKKDLAQ
+53 TQELPYSEFKKYLTE

-73 VLVSATNISGKLR
+73 VLVSATTITGTLQ
-86 DGTAF
+86 DDTAF
-91 TTVRVEDAELTQTL
+91 TTVRVDDTELTQML
-105 ETQKVEIRGQVDSNG
+105 EAQKVEIRGQVENSG
-120 GVLGFLLTWIFP
+120 GGILGFLMVWIFP
-132 VVLMVGLWY
+132 LVLMVVLWY
-141 WLMGRNKGGAGSMG
+141 LLMGRNKGGVGGGPMG
-155 SIFSFGKSKARVL
+155 NMFSFGKSKARVI
-168 QGEQTGVTFKDV
+168 QGEQTGVTFADV

-190 KEVTEFLKNPIHF
+190 KEVTEFLKNPHHF

-217 GPPGTGKTLLARAAA
+217 GPPGTGKTLLARATA
-232 GEAGGQ
+232 GEAGVQ

-256 SRVRDLFEQAKKS
+256 SRVRDLFDQAKKS

-289 GALGVHEEREQTLN
+289 GAIGVHEEREQTLN

-332 ALLRPGRFDRQV
+332 ALLRPGRFDRQI
-344 MVELPDRQG
+344 MVDLPDRQG
-353 RLEILIIH
+353 RLEILAIH
-361 ARGVTLRKDVNLE
+361 VRLVTLGVDVNLE

-400 RNGKAAVDMADFDGA
+400 RHGKDAVDMVDFDEA
-415 FERVV
+415 FERVI

-432 KEKKVIAIH
+432 NEKKVIAVH

-456 KVHKVTIVPRGRALG
+456 KVHKVTVVPRGRALG
-471 YTMQLPTHDRYVLG
+471 YTMQLPTHDRFLLG
-485 ERELKT
+485 QRELET

-499 RVAEMLVFGE
+499 RTAETLVFGE
-509 ASTGAADD
+509 TSTGAADD
-517 LAHATDQARRM
+517 LAHATDLARRM

-559 ARVSPETATLVDMET
+559 ARVSPETATLVDVET

-580 AVDEASDI
+580 AVDEASSI
-588 LKNHRLALDN
+588 LESHRLALDS
-598 LADLL
+598 LVDLL
-603 CENETVD
+603 CEHETVN
-610 GAQIDVILS
+610 GAQIDAILGKNEIQIDEKVIP
-619 QTEKREEGKVVPGYA
+619 RPA
-634 PNGYEPFQVVAWIQD
+634 PNGHKSNQMVARI
-649 DERWKGNVERDNLQ
+649 KGD
-663 RWENEGGIIE
+663 G
-673 NRVSEGE
+673 
-680 ASLSQKYPINLEH
+680 
-693 RLTSRFDNGNDP
+693 